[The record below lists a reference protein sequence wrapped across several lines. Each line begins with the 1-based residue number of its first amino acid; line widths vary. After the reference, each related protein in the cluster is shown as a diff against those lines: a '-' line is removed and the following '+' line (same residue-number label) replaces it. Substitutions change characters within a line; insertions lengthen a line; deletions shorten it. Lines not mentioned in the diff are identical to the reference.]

1 MKEELKASFRESF
14 VQETNADFTEKVL
27 KKIEERERISCRQPE
42 RAGLWVYLIVFAI
55 IGLPLALVIGY
66 AISLS
71 LPVQIP
77 DLEVKLISES
87 ESRRIGNFFIEI
99 MPYTLFLLV
108 FCFISF
114 WETLRRG
121 RRVKI

>member
-14 VQETNADFTEKVL
+14 VQETNADFTDKVL
-27 KKIEERERISCRQPE
+27 KKIEERERISRRQPE

>member
-1 MKEELKASFRESF
+1 MKEELKTSFRESF
-14 VQETNADFTEKVL
+14 VQETSADFTESVL
-27 KKIEERERISCRQPE
+27 KKIEERERVSRKQPE

-77 DLEVKLISES
+77 DLEIKLISES

-99 MPYTLFLLV
+99 MPYTLFLFV
-108 FCFISF
+108 FCFVSF

>member
-27 KKIEERERISCRQPE
+27 QKIEERERISCRQLE